1 MALFRPAKAPIRGAV
16 VLVTGA
22 GSGIGELMAVGA
34 AQRGAKAVCVWD
46 VDAAA
51 ASRVAHEIERR
62 GGTARAWRVDVAD
75 GHCVDVADGHCV
87 DAAAASVLAA
97 FGRVDVLVNNAG
109 IVTGKRFAEM
119 TEDDVERTF
128 QVNVFSLYRTVR
140 RFLPGMVERD
150 RGSIVTIASAA
161 GLVGVARQADY
172 SASKFAAVGF
182 TESLRSELR
191 HSGSHVHTLVVAPYY
206 IDTGMF
212 DGVRTRVPLLL
223 PILKPAKVADAVLDS
238 VERGDQRRVLPRF
251 ANAVLTLKALPVPLL
266 DAVTEAFGVSS
277 TMDGFTGRRRGG
289 RAAGGEE
296 PRRSEKAS

>member
-1 MALFRPAKAPIRGAV
+1 M
-16 VLVTGA
+16 
-22 GSGIGELMAVGA
+22 
-34 AQRGAKAVCVWD
+34 
-46 VDAAA
+46 
-51 ASRVAHEIERR
+51 
-62 GGTARAWRVDVAD
+62 
-75 GHCVDVADGHCV
+75 
-87 DAAAASVLAA
+87 
-97 FGRVDVLVNNAG
+97 
-109 IVTGKRFAEM
+109 
-119 TEDDVERTF
+119 
-128 QVNVFSLYRTVR
+128 NVFSLYRTVR

-296 PRRSEKAS
+296 PRRS

>member
-34 AQRGAKAVCVWD
+34 AL
-46 VDAAA
+46 
-51 ASRVAHEIERR
+51 EIERR
-62 GGTARAWRVDVAD
+62 GGTAWAWR
-75 GHCVDVADGHCV
+75 VDVADGHCV

-97 FGRVDVLVNNAG
+97 FGRVDILVNNAG

-296 PRRSEKAS
+296 PRRS

>member
-1 MALFRPAKAPIRGAV
+1 MNLLANKVAII
-16 VLVTGA
+16 TGA
-22 GSGIGELMAVGA
+22 GRGIGRAIALKYAQEGASVVITDLKIDETVEAFVKELEGLGVK
-34 AQRGAKAVCVWD
+34 AKAYASNAANFE
-46 VDAAA
+46 DAHKLVEA
-51 ASRVAHEIERR
+51 V
-62 GGTARAWRVDVAD
+62 VAD
-75 GHCVDVADGHCV
+75 
-87 DAAAASVLAA
+87 
-97 FGRVDVLVNNAG
+97 FGRIDILVNNAG